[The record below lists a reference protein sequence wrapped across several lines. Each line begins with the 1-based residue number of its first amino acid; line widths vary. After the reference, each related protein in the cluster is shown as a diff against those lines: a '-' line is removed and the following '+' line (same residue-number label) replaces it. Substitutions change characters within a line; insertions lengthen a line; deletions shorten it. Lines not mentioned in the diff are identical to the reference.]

1 MDLTTSGACKWWHI
15 YIYINWNF
23 MQYDMRYIITLR
35 HNGHD
40 GVPNHE
46 PRHCLLNRLFGP
58 RSKKTSKLRVAGFVR
73 GIHRGP
79 GTSPHKWPV
88 TRKMFPFD
96 DVIMSW
102 NFSIVP
108 TIPLLLVLPA
118 ATPNAPAIINWKKNN
133 NNVQL
138 GVIVQPRYHITIHWP
153 T

>member
-1 MDLTTSGACKWWHI
+1 MVCVRCVFLNQLSHGFDNFRCLQMMTHLYIPTEISCKMTCDISLRW
-15 YIYINWNF
+15 
-23 MQYDMRYIITLR
+23 R

-46 PRHCLLNRLFGP
+46 PRYCLLNRLFGP

-108 TIPLLLVLPA
+108 TIPLLLVLTA
-118 ATPNAPAIINWKKNN
+118 ATPNAPAIMNWK
-133 NNVQL
+133 
-138 GVIVQPRYHITIHWP
+138 ITI
-153 T
+153 TSSSVL